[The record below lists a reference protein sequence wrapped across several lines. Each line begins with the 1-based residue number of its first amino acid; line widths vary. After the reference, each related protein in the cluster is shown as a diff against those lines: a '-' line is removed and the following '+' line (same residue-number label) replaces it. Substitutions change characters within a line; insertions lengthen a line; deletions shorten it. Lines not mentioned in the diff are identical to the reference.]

1 MTKNQNRLEFS
12 NISGLICMTS
22 TRIVEPTSNSAASWA
37 LLTSSALL
45 SACGG
50 GGGGTTDST
59 AITGNSPTT
68 TPNTNTPQI
77 ETARFL
83 RQASWGATLAEI
95 NEVAAV
101 GAQTWLNGQFNQ
113 PLSLNMTRW
122 LIDKGFNDPSVN
134 ANVNGDGGWVQAMWC
149 KLFSAPDVVRQ
160 RATLALSELFVVSHL
175 GLPISWRNFA
185 IANYWEVLETHAM
198 GNFRNLLEAV
208 TLSSAMGTYLNMK
221 GNQKYD
227 AKTGRSPDE
236 NYAREVMQLF
246 TIGLYQ
252 LNIDGSLKLDA
263 LGKPVET
270 YDNSDIQGLAKVFTG
285 WNLAAGTDSTGEL
298 APAAYRQGQPMSL
311 NASLHSPEEK
321 KFLGVTIPA
330 GTLGTPSLKIAL
342 DTLFT
347 HPNTAPF
354 VCKQLIQRLITSNPS
369 TGYVARVAKV
379 FEDNGK
385 GIRGDMKSVWT
396 AILMDTEARQ
406 SSTQPHY
413 GKLSEPMVRLLQWGH
428 TFHATSADGAWTLG
442 YTDTDTSLGQ
452 MPMRSPTVF
461 NYFRPGYVPPNT
473 QLASQNLLA
482 PEFQILTEPTV
493 VSYVNY
499 MAGTVNNA
507 RNIKADY
514 TYEKTIATD
523 ATALIAHLNL
533 CLASGA
539 LTTANQA
546 LIVSAINTIAATTD
560 TGILNRIYAGILL
573 VMSSTDY
580 LVQR

>member
-1 MTKNQNRLEFS
+1 MTD
-12 NISGLICMTS
+12 
-22 TRIVEPTSNSAASWA
+22 TRIVEPTSHSSASWT
-37 LLTSSALL
+37 LLSSSALL
-45 SACGG
+45 TACGG
-50 GGGGTTDST
+50 GGSSADTSANLGST
-59 AITGNSPTT
+59 PPSSAND
-68 TPNTNTPQI
+68 NTRQI

-83 RQASWGATLAEI
+83 RQAAWGSTLAEI
-95 NEVAAV
+95 NEVTAV
-101 GAQTWLNGQFNQ
+101 GIPTWLSGQFNQ
-113 PLSLNMTRW
+113 PLNNNLTRW
-122 LIDKGFNDPSVN
+122 LIDKGFNDANVSS
-134 ANVNGDGGWVQAMWC
+134 NVNGDGGWVQAMWC
-149 KLFSAPDVVRQ
+149 KLFSSPDFLRQ

-185 IANYWEVLETHAM
+185 IANYWEVLETHAL

-252 LNIDGSLKLDA
+252 LNIDGSIKLDG
-263 LGKPVET
+263 LGKPIET

-285 WNLAAGTDSTGEL
+285 WNLATGADPMSEL
-298 APAAYRQGQPMSL
+298 APVAYRHGLPMSL
-311 NASLHSPEEK
+311 NANLHSPEEK
-321 KFLGVTIPA
+321 KFLGVTIAA
-330 GTLGTPSLKIAL
+330 GTSGSASLKIAL
-342 DTLFT
+342 DTLFM

-369 TGYVARVAKV
+369 PAYVARVAKV

-385 GIRGDMKSVWT
+385 GIRGDMKSIWT

-406 SSTQPHY
+406 VSVNPNY

-428 TFHATSADGAWTLG
+428 TFHATSVDGAWSLG
-442 YTDTDTSLGQ
+442 YTDSDTSLGQ

-473 QLASQNLLA
+473 QLASQNLFA

-514 TYEKTIATD
+514 TYEKTIATE
-523 ATALIAHLNL
+523 ASNLVAHLNL

-546 LIVSAINTIAATTD
+546 LIVSAINSIAATTE
-560 TGILNRIYAGILL
+560 TGILNRIYAGVLL